1 MLQVEKVSSFY
12 GNIQALKEAS
22 LEVDEGEIVSLV
34 GANGAGKTT
43 LLNTVSGIVPPRH
56 GRILLD
62 KKETTHLAAEL
73 IVGLGISQVPERRQ
87 VFGTLTV
94 RDNLTLG
101 AYHRLRRGERSDV
114 NRDLERIFELFPIL
128 KERQGQS
135 AGTLSGGE
143 QQMLAIGRGL
153 MAQPKVLL
161 LDEPSLGLAPLLV
174 KEIFDVLGE
183 LRESGMTILLVEQNA
198 RAALEIS
205 DRAYVLETGS
215 IVLGGNAQDLIANE
229 EVQKAYL
236 GRSIGAARAASGAT
250 KVAKGGSL

>member
-1 MLQVEKVSSFY
+1 MTALRWKMLEVEKISSFY

-22 LEVDEGEIVSLV
+22 LAVDEGEIVSLV

-43 LLNTVSGIVPPRH
+43 LLNTVSGIVSPRH
-56 GRILLD
+56 GRIFLN
-62 KKETTHLAAEL
+62 KKETTHLAAEA
-73 IVGLGISQVPERRQ
+73 IVGMGISQVPERRQ
-87 VFGTLTV
+87 VFGTLSV

-101 AYHRLRRGERSDV
+101 AYLRLRRGERSGV
-114 NRDLERIFELFPIL
+114 NQDLGRMFELFPIL
-128 KERQGQS
+128 KERQLQS

-174 KEIFDVLGE
+174 KEIFDILQE
-183 LRESGMTILLVEQNA
+183 LRETGMTILLVEQNA
-198 RAALEIS
+198 RAALQIS
-205 DRAYVLETGS
+205 DRAYVLETGTV
-215 IVLGGNAQDLIANE
+215 VLGGRAQDLIANE

-236 GRSIGAARAASGAT
+236 GRRNSAARAA
-250 KVAKGGSL
+250 